1 VTPHIPHRQCAGCG
15 RRRPQA
21 ELVRVTAV
29 DGQVQIDRDRRL
41 GGRGAYLCPDAE
53 CCRKAARKGSLA
65 RRLRRPV
72 EGVAELV
79 ERLRF
84 APLSAAWE
92 DSPTW

>member
-1 VTPHIPHRQCAGCG
+1 MTPHVPHRQCAGCG

-29 DGQVQIDRDRRL
+29 DGQVQIDRDRRI
-41 GGRGAYLCPDAE
+41 GGRGAYLCPDPE
-53 CCRKAARKGSLA
+53 CARKAARKGSLA

-84 APLSAAWE
+84 APLGATWK

>member
-1 VTPHIPHRQCAGCG
+1 
-15 RRRPQA
+15 
-21 ELVRVTAV
+21 VRVTAV
-29 DGQVQIDRDRRL
+29 DGQAQLDRDRRL

-53 CCRKAARKGSLA
+53 CARKGSLS

-72 EGVAELV
+72 EGVAALM

-84 APLSAAWE
+84 EPLSRTWK

>member
-1 VTPHIPHRQCAGCG
+1 M
-15 RRRPQA
+15 
-21 ELVRVTAV
+21 RVAAV
-29 DGQVQIDRDRRL
+29 DGQLQIDRDRRL

-53 CCRKAARKGSLA
+53 CARKAARNGSLA

-72 EGVAELV
+72 EGVTELV

-84 APLSAAWE
+84 EPLRAAWK

>member
-1 VTPHIPHRQCAGCG
+1 
-15 RRRPQA
+15 
-21 ELVRVTAV
+21 VRVTAV
-29 DGQVQIDRDRRL
+29 DGHVQIDGDHRL

-53 CCRKAARKGSLA
+53 CARKAARKGSLA
-65 RRLRRPV
+65 KRLRRPV

-84 APLSAAWE
+84 EPLVGAWK